1 MIKIIIT
8 RKAFEDK
15 DIGYDSQFDLNCE
28 INVSEDA
35 TYDEA
40 MYAWFEALTSTQV
53 VREQAATLL
62 HAGSNPAWF
71 SLW

>member
-1 MIKIIIT
+1 MIKIIVT
-8 RKAFEDK
+8 KKAFEDK

-40 MYAWFEALTSTQV
+40 MYAWFEALKV
-53 VREQAATLL
+53 
-62 HAGSNPAWF
+62 AGYSPDGVDK
-71 SLW
+71 LMKKMEL